1 MKIAKFEWQGSVHWG
16 IVEDDRIFA
25 VNGHIY
31 GDLQKRE
38 ALCSLND
45 VRLLAPAEPS
55 IMVGC
60 VLTYRDRI
68 KQVGRIA
75 FQELSLFY
83 KLPGSL
89 VGPLEEIR
97 FPAESR
103 DNHCEAELCVV
114 LKRQAKKVAEKDAFD
129 YVLGY
134 TCGNDCNAFDFY
146 HKDENLTRAKGFDTA
161 GPLGPFLVTDIDPSN
176 LAIRSRVNGE
186 LIQDSNTRN
195 MIFDIPKLISH
206 ITAFM
211 TLNPGDVIWTGTPKS
226 GAIPV
231 NAGDIFE
238 VEIEGIGFLKN
249 RIAAPV

>member
-1 MKIAKFEWQGSVHWG
+1 MKIARFEWQDNVHWG
-16 IVEDDRIFA
+16 IVEDDRIYTLH
-25 VNGHIY
+25 GHIY
-31 GDLQKRE
+31 GDFRKDE
-38 ALCSLND
+38 EICSLND
-45 VRLLAPAEPS
+45 VRLLAPAKPS

-75 FQELSLFY
+75 FRELSLYY
-83 KLPGSL
+83 KPPSSL
-89 VGPLEEIR
+89 IGPDEKII
-97 FPAESR
+97 FPVQSR

-114 LKRQAKKVAEKDAFD
+114 LKRRARKVPENDAIH

-161 GPLGPFLVTDIDPSN
+161 GPLGPFVVTDIDPSN
-176 LAIRSRVNGE
+176 LAIRSRVNGKVT
-186 LIQDSNTRN
+186 QDSNTRH
-195 MIFDIPKLISH
+195 MIFDVPKIISH

-211 TLNPGDVIWTGTPKS
+211 TLNPGDVIWTGTPRG

-231 NAGDIFE
+231 RAGDIFE
-238 VEIEGIGFLKN
+238 VEIEGIGLLKN
-249 RIAAPV
+249 RIASPE